1 MGTGDLHLTSL
12 RWVDQTVRQ
21 VVLGVE
27 HPWVGPMVVQAERQV
42 VLGVE
47 HPWVEPKV
55 VQVVWPA
62 DPEVEHPWVGLMVV
76 QAEQQVGRQQEKV
89 EVPVAPLVGHQI
101 PREVG
106 QMQVCL
112 RARME
117 DPAEKLEGRV
127 VVHPSG
133 GPKEGQ
139 VEFDWQGWTTTANLS
154 AMIQRLPSQAQKS
167 PFQRHQ
173 RWFLVLLVVPH
184 LIHPW
189 PLEGAQ
195 VRR

>member
-1 MGTGDLHLTSL
+1 MGTGDLHLASL
-12 RWVDQTVRQ
+12 RWVGQTVRQ
-21 VVLGVE
+21 VALGVE
-27 HPWVGPMVVQAERQV
+27 HPLVGPMV
-42 VLGVE
+42 
-47 HPWVEPKV
+47 
-55 VQVVWPA
+55 
-62 DPEVEHPWVGLMVV
+62 GLAVR
-76 QAEQQVGRQQEKV
+76 QVGRQQEKV
-89 EVPVAPLVGHQI
+89 EVPVARLVGHQI
-101 PREVG
+101 LRVVG
-106 QMQVCL
+106 RMQVCL

-154 AMIQRLPSQAQKS
+154 AMIQGLPPQAQKS

-173 RWFLVLLVVPH
+173 RWFLVLLEVPH

>member
-1 MGTGDLHLTSL
+1 MD
-12 RWVDQTVRQ
+12 
-21 VVLGVE
+21 
-27 HPWVGPMVVQAERQV
+27 
-42 VLGVE
+42 LGVE

-55 VQVVWPA
+55 VQEAWPV
-62 DPEVEHPWVGLMVV
+62 DLGVEHPWVEPKVV
-76 QAEQQVGRQQEKV
+76 QEAWPVDPVVEHPWEEPKVGQAVRQVGQQQEKV
-89 EVPVAPLVGHQI
+89 GVQVAPLVGHQI
-101 PREVG
+101 LQVVG

-117 DPAEKLEGRV
+117 GPAEKLEGRV

-133 GPKEGQ
+133 VPKEGQ
-139 VEFDWQGWTTTANLS
+139 VDFEKQGWTTTVSPS
-154 AMIQRLPSQAQKS
+154 AMIQGLLFQAQES

-173 RWFLVLLVVPH
+173 RWFQVPLVGPH

-189 PLEGAQ
+189 PLEGVQ

>member
-1 MGTGDLHLTSL
+1 MG
-12 RWVDQTVRQ
+12 QTVRQ
-21 VVLGVE
+21 VVLE
-27 HPWVGPMVVQAERQV
+27 
-42 VLGVE
+42 VE

-55 VQVVWPA
+55 GQTV
-62 DPEVEHPWVGLMVV
+62 
-76 QAEQQVGRQQEKV
+76 RQQEKV

-101 PREVG
+101 LRVEG

-112 RARME
+112 RTRME
-117 DPAEKLEGRV
+117 GPEEKLEGRV

-133 GPKEGQ
+133 GTKEDQ
-139 VEFDWQGWTTTANLS
+139 VEFDWQVWTTTENPS
-154 AMIQRLPSQAQKS
+154 TMIQGLLSQAQKS

-173 RWFLVLLVVPH
+173 RWFLVLLEVPP

>member
-1 MGTGDLHLTSL
+1 MV
-12 RWVDQTVRQ
+12 RPVDQE
-21 VVLGVE
+21 VE
-27 HPWVGPMVVQAERQV
+27 P
-42 VLGVE
+42 
-47 HPWVEPKV
+47 PWVEPKV
-55 VQVVWPA
+55 DQTEQQVGQTEQQVGH
-62 DPEVEHPWVGLMVV
+62 EVVRPWVEPKVDQTEQQVGQEVVRPSEEPKVDQTEQQVGLMVR
-76 QAEQQVGRQQEKV
+76 QVGWQQEMV
-89 EVPVAPLVGHQI
+89 GVQVAPLVGHQI
-101 PREVG
+101 PRVVG

-117 DPAEKLEGRV
+117 DLAERLEGPV

-133 GPKEGQ
+133 GTKECQ

-154 AMIQRLPSQAQKS
+154 AMIQGLPSQAQKL

>member
-1 MGTGDLHLTSL
+1 
-12 RWVDQTVRQ
+12 VDPVA
-21 VVLGVE
+21 E
-27 HPWVGPMVVQAERQV
+27 HPWVGPMVVLAVWQV
-42 VLGVE
+42 
-47 HPWVEPKV
+47 
-55 VQVVWPA
+55 
-62 DPEVEHPWVGLMVV
+62 DPVAEHPWVGPMVV
-76 QAEQQVGRQQEKV
+76 LAVRQVGRQQEKV
-89 EVPVAPLVGHQI
+89 EVPVARLVGHQ
-101 PREVG
+101 RLRVVG

-117 DPAEKLEGRV
+117 DLAERLEGPV

-133 GPKEGQ
+133 GTKECQ

-154 AMIQRLPSQAQKS
+154 AMIQGLPSQAQKS

>member
-1 MGTGDLHLTSL
+1 MGTGDLHLVSL
-12 RWVDQTVRQ
+12 RWVDQTVRL
-21 VVLGVE
+21 VDPGVE
-27 HPWVGPMVVQAERQV
+27 HPWVGPMVVLAERLV
-42 VLGVE
+42 
-47 HPWVEPKV
+47 
-55 VQVVWPA
+55 A
-62 DPEVEHPWVGLMVV
+62 
-76 QAEQQVGRQQEKV
+76 RQQEKV
-89 EVPVAPLVGHQI
+89 EVQVAPLVGHQI
-101 PREVG
+101 LRVVG

-117 DPAEKLEGRV
+117 DLAERLEGPV

-133 GPKEGQ
+133 GTKECQ

-154 AMIQRLPSQAQKS
+154 AMIQGLPSQAQKS